1 MRPQDDAAE
10 FDQRR
15 IDVLVSYSRSL
26 RVQMWV
32 IAAAVAVLI
41 GAGGGGVGWAC
52 GWLALFLVV
61 REARA
66 AALVRLADE
75 RDAPAGPRLSRITR
89 WTLLLGLVHGMA
101 ALFMLQ
107 LDIASDAL
115 LSMVLMSLSA
125 GAVSTT
131 YTVVPAFNAYAL
143 AISLPTTAVWM
154 WQGGLT
160 GWGVALLVLLFTG
173 VQIRFARQNMGM
185 FEESYR
191 IRQENAA
198 LVRQLDEERDRL
210 AAARDTAVQAD
221 MAKSRFLASA
231 SHDLRQPLQSLSL
244 NAGALS
250 RLPLSPQGKEI
261 AGEIALGLDALR
273 QMLDALLDVSKLDA
287 GVVAPNFLAL
297 PLDRLIDGLCGR
309 FRASAT
315 SKGLTLLCECPAG
328 LSVVSDV
335 ALLQRVLSNLIDNA
349 IKFTERGSVTVR
361 ARLDAGRVEVEIIDT
376 GIGIPASD
384 LARVFEDL
392 VQLDNP
398 ERDRSRGHGLGL
410 GIVRRLVHLL
420 GATCEVDSTPGQG
433 TRFALRLPAAVEPG
447 VAVAVV
453 LDDGHRVD
461 PTLLARR
468 VLVLDD
474 DPAVRRAYRHAL
486 HSLGCEVQCC
496 ADLPAALS
504 ILPELRPEVALVD
517 YRLGGGMNGLEAIA
531 RLREARPAMP
541 AIIVSADTGA
551 ELRREA
557 APLAVLV
564 LRKPVSEALLA
575 MAINEVL
582 HGTT

>member
-1 MRPQDDAAE
+1 MSPVDDAAE

-26 RVQMWV
+26 RLQMWV
-32 IAAAVAVLI
+32 IASAIAVLI
-41 GAGGGGVGWAC
+41 GAGGGGVWAAG
-52 GWLALFLVV
+52 GWLALFLAV

-66 AALVRLADE
+66 AALVRLADD
-75 RDAPAGPRLSRITR
+75 RQASAGPRLRRITQ
-89 WTLLLGLVHGMA
+89 WTLLLGLTHGLA
-101 ALFMLQ
+101 ALFMLK
-107 LDIASDAL
+107 LDVASDAL

-131 YTVVPAFNAYAL
+131 YTVVPAFNAYVL
-143 AISLPTTAVWM
+143 AISLPTTAAWM
-154 WQGGLT
+154 WQGGPT

-191 IRQENAA
+191 MRQENAA
-198 LVRQLDEERDRL
+198 LVRQLDEERSRL

-244 NAGALS
+244 NAGALG
-250 RLPLSPQGKEI
+250 RLPLPPEGKEI

-273 QMLDALLDVSKLDA
+273 QMLDTLLDVSKLDA

-297 PLDRLIDGLCGR
+297 PLDRLVDGLCAR
-309 FRASAT
+309 FRASAS
-315 SKGLTLLCECPAG
+315 SKGLALHCECPPA
-328 LSVVSDV
+328 LIVISDV

-361 ARLDAGRVEVEIIDT
+361 ARPVAGKVEVEIIDT
-376 GIGIPASD
+376 GIGIPESD

-392 VQLDNP
+392 VQLDNA

-410 GIVRRLVHLL
+410 GIVRRLVHLI
-420 GATCEVDSTPGQG
+420 GAQCEVESTPGQG
-433 TRFALRLPAAVEPG
+433 TRFAVRLPAAVEAG
-447 VAVAVV
+447 GAGAAV

-474 DPAVRRAYRHAL
+474 DPAVRRAYQHAL
-486 HSLGCEVQCC
+486 HSLGCEVRCC
-496 ADLPAALS
+496 ADLQDALDTLAA
-504 ILPELRPEVALVD
+504 LRPEVALVD
-517 YRLGGGMNGLEAIA
+517 YRLGGGLNGLQTIE
-531 RLREARPAMP
+531 RLRQARPGLP